1 MDQVIRK
8 IQLVAVAFILIAT
21 ALAFLIEVNNMYIRQ
36 TVDLADLLLLFIY
49 IEVIGMIRLFW
60 ESKSIRITYPLL
72 IAITALARFIIL
84 QGKGVD
90 PINLIY
96 EASAI
101 LLISVAILLLKM
113 RKSKLLGLDRVK
125 EGEKYFISIL
135 SEPNTTYLP
144 EDIKI
149 NIKYEDDDIIIIDLS
164 LIHI

>member
-21 ALAFLIEVNNMYIRQ
+21 ALAFLIYVNNMYIRQ
-36 TVDLADLLLLFIY
+36 TVNLADLLLLFIY

-90 PINLIY
+90 PVNLIY

-101 LLISVAILLLKM
+101 LLIAIAILFLKM
-113 RKSKLLGLDRVK
+113 RKSKILGLDKVK
-125 EGEKYFISIL
+125 EGEDS
-135 SEPNTTYLP
+135 
-144 EDIKI
+144 
-149 NIKYEDDDIIIIDLS
+149 
-164 LIHI
+164 

>member
-21 ALAFLIEVNNMYIRQ
+21 SIAILIEVHKMIINQN
-36 TVDLADLLLLFIY
+36 VDLADLLLLFIY

-60 ESKSIRITYPLL
+60 ESKSIRISYPLL
-72 IAITALARFIIL
+72 IAITALSRLIIL

-101 LLISVAILLLKM
+101 LLIAMAIVFLKM
-113 RKSKLLGLDRVK
+113 RKSKLLGLDKIK
-125 EGEKYFISIL
+125 EGEDS
-135 SEPNTTYLP
+135 
-144 EDIKI
+144 
-149 NIKYEDDDIIIIDLS
+149 
-164 LIHI
+164 

>member
-21 ALAFLIEVNNMYIRQ
+21 ALAFLIEVNNMYTRQ

-101 LLISVAILLLKM
+101 LLIAIAILFLKM

-125 EGEKYFISIL
+125 EGEDS
-135 SEPNTTYLP
+135 
-144 EDIKI
+144 
-149 NIKYEDDDIIIIDLS
+149 
-164 LIHI
+164 

>member
-101 LLISVAILLLKM
+101 LLISVAILFLKM

-125 EGEKYFISIL
+125 EGEDS
-135 SEPNTTYLP
+135 
-144 EDIKI
+144 
-149 NIKYEDDDIIIIDLS
+149 
-164 LIHI
+164 

>member
-8 IQLVAVAFILIAT
+8 IQLVAVAFILLAT
-21 ALAFLIEVNNMYIRQ
+21 ALAFLIEVNNMYLKKN
-36 TVDLADLLLLFIY
+36 VNLADLLLLFIY

-72 IAITALARFIIL
+72 IAITALSRFIIL

-101 LLISVAILLLKM
+101 LLIAVAILLLRL
-113 RKSKLLGLDRVK
+113 RKSKLLGLDRIK
-125 EGEKYFISIL
+125 EGEDS
-135 SEPNTTYLP
+135 
-144 EDIKI
+144 
-149 NIKYEDDDIIIIDLS
+149 
-164 LIHI
+164 

>member
-90 PINLIY
+90 PVNLIY

-101 LLISVAILLLKM
+101 LLIAIAILFLKM
-113 RKSKLLGLDRVK
+113 RKSKILGLDKVK
-125 EGEKYFISIL
+125 EGEDS
-135 SEPNTTYLP
+135 
-144 EDIKI
+144 
-149 NIKYEDDDIIIIDLS
+149 
-164 LIHI
+164 

>member
-8 IQLVAVAFILIAT
+8 IQLVAVIFILLAT
-21 ALAFLIEVNNMYIRQ
+21 ALAFLLEISKMYVNKN
-36 TVDLADLLLLFIY
+36 VDLADLLLLFIY

-72 IAITALARFIIL
+72 IAITALSRFIIL

-101 LLISVAILLLKM
+101 LLIALAIVFLRM
-113 RKSKLLGLDRVK
+113 RKSKLLGLDRIK
-125 EGEKYFISIL
+125 EGEDS
-135 SEPNTTYLP
+135 
-144 EDIKI
+144 
-149 NIKYEDDDIIIIDLS
+149 
-164 LIHI
+164 

>member
-8 IQLVAVAFILIAT
+8 IQLVAVIFILIAT
-21 ALAFLIEVNNMYIRQ
+21 CLGFLIEVSNMYINRS
-36 TVDLADLLLLFIY
+36 VDLADLLLLFIY

-72 IAITALARFIIL
+72 IAITALSRLIIL

-101 LLISVAILLLKM
+101 LLIALAILVL
-113 RKSKLLGLDRVK
+113 RFRNSPIVGLDK
-125 EGEKYFISIL
+125 KKTKIS
-135 SEPNTTYLP
+135 
-144 EDIKI
+144 K
-149 NIKYEDDDIIIIDLS
+149 K
-164 LIHI
+164 